1 MPSPDKQIYYQLINT
16 RLDELNQEDDLGHSS
31 QAVVALDQQSVG
43 RLSRMDALQAQ
54 AMAQA
59 AQTRRDTQRSA
70 LLNARKRLDDNAFG
84 TCYDCGDDIAPKRL
98 AFNPAVQL
106 CLSCASG

>member
-59 AQTRRDTQRSA
+59 AQTRRDTQRRA
-70 LLNARKRLDDNAFG
+70 LLAAGNRLDDNSFG
-84 TCYDCGDDIAPKRL
+84 ACHDCGEDITSNGWRST
-98 AFNPAVQL
+98 QR
-106 CLSCASG
+106 CSCA

>member
-1 MPSPDKQIYYQLINT
+1 MPPHDKQMYHQLINT
-16 RLDELNQEDDLGHSS
+16 LLKELDREDHLGQDS

-59 AQTRRDTQRSA
+59 AQTRRDTQRRG
-70 LLNARKRLDDNAFG
+70 LLAARNRLDDNSFG
-84 TCYDCGDDIAPKRL
+84 ACHDCGEDITSKRL

>member
-1 MPSPDKQIYYQLINT
+1 MPPPDKQIYYQLINT
-16 RLDELNQEDDLGHSS
+16 RLDELNQEDALGHSS

-43 RLSRMDALQAQ
+43 RLSRMDALQAK

-70 LLNARKRLDDNAFG
+70 LLNARKRFL
-84 TCYDCGDDIAPKRL
+84 
-98 AFNPAVQL
+98 
-106 CLSCASG
+106 

>member
-16 RLDELNQEDDLGHSS
+16 RLDELNQEDHLGHSS

-43 RLSRMDALQAQ
+43 RLSRMDARQAQ

-70 LLNARKRLDDNAFG
+70 LLNTRKRLDDDAFS
-84 TCYDCGDDIAPKRL
+84 TC
-98 AFNPAVQL
+98 
-106 CLSCASG
+106 

>member
-1 MPSPDKQIYYQLINT
+1 MPPPDKQIYYQLINT

-70 LLNARKRLDDNAFG
+70 LLNARNRLDDDAFG
-84 TCYDCGDDIAPKRL
+84 T
-98 AFNPAVQL
+98 
-106 CLSCASG
+106 

>member
-54 AMAQA
+54 ANRPPKTIKSRFE
-59 AQTRRDTQRSA
+59 QTYFFALPASIARHFFTLALCWLRVSA
-70 LLNARKRLDDNAFG
+70 K
-84 TCYDCGDDIAPKRL
+84 I
-98 AFNPAVQL
+98 
-106 CLSCASG
+106 

>member
-1 MPSPDKQIYYQLINT
+1 MPPPDKQIYYQLINT

-31 QAVVALDQQSVG
+31 QAVVALDQQSVV

-59 AQTRRDTQRSA
+59 AQTRRDTQRGA
-70 LLNARKRLDDNAFG
+70 LLNARKRFL
-84 TCYDCGDDIAPKRL
+84 
-98 AFNPAVQL
+98 
-106 CLSCASG
+106 

>member
-1 MPSPDKQIYYQLINT
+1 MPPPDKQIYYQLINT

-43 RLSRMDALQAQ
+43 RLSRMDALQAK

-59 AQTRRDTQRSA
+59 AQTLRDTQRSP
-70 LLNARKRLDDNAFG
+70 LLNARKRFL
-84 TCYDCGDDIAPKRL
+84 
-98 AFNPAVQL
+98 
-106 CLSCASG
+106 

>member
-16 RLDELNQEDDLGHSS
+16 RSDKLNQEDDLGHSS

-43 RLSRMDALQAQ
+43 RLSRMDALQAK

-59 AQTRRDTQRSA
+59 AQTLRDTQRSP
-70 LLNARKRLDDNAFG
+70 LLNARKRFL
-84 TCYDCGDDIAPKRL
+84 
-98 AFNPAVQL
+98 
-106 CLSCASG
+106 

>member
-1 MPSPDKQIYYQLINT
+1 MPPPDKQIYYQLINT
-16 RLDELNQEDDLGHSS
+16 RLDELNQEDDLGHIS

-70 LLNARKRLDDNAFG
+70 LLNARKRFL
-84 TCYDCGDDIAPKRL
+84 
-98 AFNPAVQL
+98 
-106 CLSCASG
+106 

>member
-1 MPSPDKQIYYQLINT
+1 MPPPDKQIYYQLINT

-70 LLNARKRLDDNAFG
+70 LLNARKRLDDDAFG
-84 TCYDCGDDIAPKRL
+84 ACHDCGEDIAPKRL
-98 AFNPAVQL
+98 ELNPAIARCVD
-106 CLSCASG
+106 CAT

>member
-1 MPSPDKQIYYQLINT
+1 MPPPDKQIYYQLINT
-16 RLDELNQEDDLGHSS
+16 RLDELNQEDDLGNSS

-70 LLNARKRLDDNAFG
+70 LLNALKRFL
-84 TCYDCGDDIAPKRL
+84 
-98 AFNPAVQL
+98 
-106 CLSCASG
+106 

>member
-1 MPSPDKQIYYQLINT
+1 MPPPDKKMCYQLITT

-31 QAVVALDQQSVG
+31 QAVVVLDQQSVG
-43 RLSRMDALQAQ
+43 HLSRMDALQAQ

-70 LLNARKRLDDNAFG
+70 VLTAHKRFL
-84 TCYDCGDDIAPKRL
+84 
-98 AFNPAVQL
+98 
-106 CLSCASG
+106 

>member
-70 LLNARKRLDDNAFG
+70 LRNARKRLDDDAFG
-84 TCYDCGDDIAPKRL
+84 TCYGCGDDIAAKRL